1 MGNRNNYN
9 NPYRIRNEQSRPEQ
23 SRPEQ
28 SRPEQRSSPRAPLDF
43 SIHRICPACGKIIKM
58 THSFCKFCGTN
69 ISSISPIGRSDEVTK
84 TLSDTA
90 ISDPNPDV
98 RKSAVASIGEFGEN
112 NIIGLLSYI
121 LLNDPDESV
130 RIEAASELGK
140 LHHPYSLDVLAKALK
155 DKSASVRKEA
165 IEGLKNIK
173 KMTKKREEAEE
184 QDDSKAELREPIQ
197 KEQTPNEVKEE
208 KTDTVD
214 ETEEAEDISDSEPL
228 EEIDT
233 DETEDFYEL

>member
-1 MGNRNNYN
+1 MGNRNDYN
-9 NPYRIRNEQSRPEQ
+9 NPYRIRNEQGQ
-23 SRPEQ
+23 
-28 SRPEQRSSPRAPLDF
+28 PEQRSSPRAPLDF
-43 SIHRICPACGKIIKM
+43 SIHRICPACGKIIKI

-90 ISDPNPDV
+90 VSDPNPDV

-112 NIIGLLSYI
+112 DIIGLLSYI
-121 LLNDPDESV
+121 LMNDPDESV

-155 DKSASVRKEA
+155 DKSALVRKEA

-173 KMTKKREEAEE
+173 KMTKKRESSEE
-184 QDDSKAELREPIQ
+184 NNHSEAELRDIIQEEPISS
-197 KEQTPNEVKEE
+197 KPNETSEE
-208 KTDTVD
+208 NTDNID
-214 ETEEAEDISDSEPL
+214 ETEKIDDASDVEPL
-228 EEIDT
+228 EKFDSE
-233 DETEDFYEL
+233 EKDFYEL

>member
-23 SRPEQ
+23 SK
-28 SRPEQRSSPRAPLDF
+28 PEQRSSPRAPLDF
-43 SIHRICPACGKIIKM
+43 SVHRICPACGKIIKM

-112 NIIGLLSYI
+112 DVIGLLSYI

-130 RIEAASELGK
+130 RREAASELGK

-155 DKSASVRKEA
+155 DKSALVRKEA

-173 KMTKKREEAEE
+173 KMTKKREEELNN
-184 QDDSKAELREPIQ
+184 SKAELREPIQ
-197 KEQTPNEVKEE
+197 EEQETNEIIEE
-208 KTDTVD
+208 KTDNED
-214 ETEEAEDISDSEPL
+214 ETETTEDISNGEPL
-228 EEIDT
+228 EEIETDGT
-233 DETEDFYEL
+233 DETEEKDFYEL

>member
-1 MGNRNNYN
+1 MSN
-9 NPYRIRNEQSRPEQ
+9 NPYRIRNEQNQPN
-23 SRPEQ
+23 Q

-43 SIHRICPACGKIIKM
+43 NLHRICPACGKIIKM

-112 NIIGLLSYI
+112 DIIGLLSYI

-130 RIEAASELGK
+130 RIETASELGK

-155 DKSASVRKEA
+155 DKSALVRKEA

-173 KMTKKREEAEE
+173 KMTKKREEKE
-184 QDDSKAELREPIQ
+184 QNSSKAELREPIQ
-197 KEQTPNEVKEE
+197 EEQTFIKPDETVEE
-208 KTDTVD
+208 KTEIVE
-214 ETEEAEDISDSEPL
+214 ETETATDTSDSEPL

-233 DETEDFYEL
+233 DETEEKDFYEL

>member
-1 MGNRNNYN
+1 MGYREYDS
-9 NPYRIRNEQSRPEQ
+9 NPYRIKNEQAQPQE
-23 SRPEQ
+23 
-28 SRPEQRSSPRAPLDF
+28 RSSPRAPLDF
-43 SIHRICPACGKIIKM
+43 SIHRLCPACGKIIKI

-84 TLSDTA
+84 TLADTA

-112 NIIGLLSYI
+112 DIIGLLSYI
-121 LLNDPDESV
+121 LLNDPDEAV
-130 RIEAASELGK
+130 RKEAASELGK

-173 KMTKKREEAEE
+173 MMTKKRESEE
-184 QDDSKAELREPIQ
+184 EYDKEKAESNKGIQ
-197 KEQTPNEVKEE
+197 EVPSTSPPSEIKEE
-208 KTDTVD
+208 KKENLNETNKSTETSENEPLEEFDID
-214 ETEEAEDISDSEPL
+214 ETEEK
-228 EEIDT
+228 
-233 DETEDFYEL
+233 DFYEL